1 MNEFGSDTILQVLFA
16 DKMTHGLWR
25 ASTTTEYR
33 WQARY
38 FHEFGNHLVSNV
50 DDYISENGKCWKK
63 DEDIVVKIQGYFE
76 QRVRFITPITID
88 SSMELIQR
96 KFDVQ
101 SESLLTKPI
110 HSLRVSVNGKRLRLQ
125 NTIYKNQNFYFPKV
139 SLRSPMS
146 LYFGILRDEC
156 FLDVL
161 HIPNNVIMESN
172 QFLRC
177 FIPVRNLSEFTNT
190 QL

>member
-88 SSMELIQR
+88 SSMELI
-96 KFDVQ
+96 
-101 SESLLTKPI
+101 
-110 HSLRVSVNGKRLRLQ
+110 
-125 NTIYKNQNFYFPKV
+125 
-139 SLRSPMS
+139 
-146 LYFGILRDEC
+146 
-156 FLDVL
+156 
-161 HIPNNVIMESN
+161 
-172 QFLRC
+172 
-177 FIPVRNLSEFTNT
+177 
-190 QL
+190 